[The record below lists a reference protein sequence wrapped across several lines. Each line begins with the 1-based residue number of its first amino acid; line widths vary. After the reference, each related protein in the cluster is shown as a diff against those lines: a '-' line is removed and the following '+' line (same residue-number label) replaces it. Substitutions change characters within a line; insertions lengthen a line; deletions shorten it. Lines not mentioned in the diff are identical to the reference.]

1 MLGFLQTLEINLAQS
16 LLFSGIF
23 ARDLSEGTISLVS
36 FQYYLK
42 ETTVLYLGEKKEFV
56 FSKLSN

>member
-23 ARDLSEGTISLVS
+23 GRDLSEGMISLMS

-42 ETTVLYLGEKKEFV
+42 ATTIWYMGKKKIAFL
-56 FSKLSN
+56 KLNN